1 VAEGWIL
8 EPTDEVKSAAVAA
21 QAAFAHLDWLR
32 PIPRHFLHVWL
43 LGVAIPEFAARVP
56 LELEYARVNCFHS
69 AVVVEARAPDLSA
82 LNPEPTFL
90 PHMTIAVTTESH
102 DPEPLRKALLPLRKR
117 PFGRDQATN
126 AKRIC
131 FPAGRSTLFEPWTVV
146 ETVPE

>member
-1 VAEGWIL
+1 M
-8 EPTDEVKSAAVAA
+8 
-21 QAAFAHLDWLR
+21 
-32 PIPRHFLHVWL
+32 WL